1 MIKKY
6 LNTFLI
12 GFVILLIVIQ
22 YGLFAYFYFVKGI
35 ESKYFNVAKENIE
48 VVNEVADETNETSNI
63 TQFYVEV
70 KGAVNSPGVFK
81 VNSDN
86 IINDVIA
93 MAGGLKNNAYTKNI
107 NFSKNVSKEMVIYV
121 YTNYEYSLL
130 NTKEEKTT
138 ECNCPKQDIS
148 ACTDKGASIVTS
160 DENKPEELP
169 NSNSEVENSKV
180 NINTAT
186 KEMLTSLSG
195 IGDAKAQKI
204 LDYRN
209 ENGLFKSI
217 EDIKN
222 VTGISE
228 KLFEQI
234 KEFIT
239 I

>member
-6 LNTFLI
+6 LNTYLI
-12 GFVILLIVIQ
+12 SYVILLITIQ
-22 YGLFAYFYFVKGI
+22 YGLFAYFYYVKGFK
-35 ESKYFNVAKENIE
+35 SDNINQTQE
-48 VVNEVADETNETSNI
+48 VVETFDNDSNEKEKLSE
-63 TQFYVEV
+63 FYVEI

-81 VNSDN
+81 VTSDN
-86 IINDVIA
+86 IINDVIN

-107 NFSKNVSKEMVIYV
+107 NLSKNVSKEMVVYV

-130 NTKEEKTT
+130 NAKEETY

-148 ACTDKGASIVTS
+148 VCTDKGASIITS
-160 DENKPEELP
+160 DEDKTEEHF
-169 NSNSEVENSKV
+169 NSDSKSETKNNKV
-180 NINTAT
+180 NINTST
-186 KEMLTSLSG
+186 KEVLTSLSG
-195 IGDAKAQKI
+195 IGDAKAQNI
-204 LDYRN
+204 IDYRN

-217 EDIKN
+217 EDLKN

-234 KEFIT
+234 KDFIT

>member
-12 GFVILLIVIQ
+12 SFVILLIIIQ
-22 YGLFAYFYFVKGI
+22 YGLFAYFYYVKDFK
-35 ESKYFNVAKENIE
+35 SDNINQTQE
-48 VVNEVADETNETSNI
+48 VVETFKNDSNEKEKLSE
-63 TQFYVEV
+63 FYVEI

-81 VNSDN
+81 VTSDN
-86 IINDVIA
+86 IINDVIN

-107 NFSKNVSKEMVIYV
+107 NLSKNVSKEMVVYV

-130 NTKEEKTT
+130 NTKEETT

-148 ACTDKGASIVTS
+148 VCTDKGTSIITS
-160 DENKPEELP
+160 DENKPEEVP
-169 NSNSEVENSKV
+169 NSNSEPENNNKV
-180 NINTAT
+180 NINIAS
-186 KEMLTSLSG
+186 KETLTSLSG

-204 LDYRN
+204 IDYRN

-217 EDIKN
+217 EDLKN

>member
-12 GFVILLIVIQ
+12 SFVILLITIQ
-22 YGLFAYFYFVKGI
+22 YGLFAYFYYVKGFK
-35 ESKYFNVAKENIE
+35 SDNINQSQE
-48 VVNEVADETNETSNI
+48 VVETFEEETNEKEKLSE
-63 TQFYVEV
+63 FYVEI

-81 VNSDN
+81 ATSDN
-86 IINDVIA
+86 IINDVIN

-107 NFSKNVSKEMVIYV
+107 NLSKNVSKEMVVYV
-121 YTNYEYSLL
+121 FTNYEYSLL
-130 NTKEEKTT
+130 NTKEETT

-148 ACTDKGASIVTS
+148 TCTNKGASVITS

-169 NSNSEVENSKV
+169 NSNSETENNNKI
-180 NINTAT
+180 NINIAS
-186 KEMLTSLSG
+186 KETLTSLSG

-204 LDYRN
+204 IDYRN

-217 EDIKN
+217 EDLKN
-222 VTGISE
+222 VSGISE

>member
-12 GFVILLIVIQ
+12 SFVILLITIQ
-22 YGLFAYFYFVKGI
+22 YGFFAYFYYVKGFKSDNI
-35 ESKYFNVAKENIE
+35 NQTQEDVETFDNDSNEKEE
-48 VVNEVADETNETSNI
+48 LLE
-63 TQFYVEV
+63 FYVEI

-81 VNSDN
+81 VTSDN
-86 IINDVIA
+86 IINDVIN

-107 NFSKNVSKEMVIYV
+107 NLSKNVSKEMVVYV

-130 NTKEEKTT
+130 NTKEETT

-148 ACTDKGASIVTS
+148 VCTDKGTSIITS
-160 DENKPEELP
+160 DENKPEEVP
-169 NSNSEVENSKV
+169 NSKSETENDKV
-180 NINTAT
+180 NINTST
-186 KEMLTSLSG
+186 KEVLTSLSG
-195 IGDAKAQKI
+195 IGDAKAQNI
-204 LDYRN
+204 IDYRK

-217 EDIKN
+217 EDLKN

>member
-12 GFVILLIVIQ
+12 SFVILLITIQ
-22 YGLFAYFYFVKGI
+22 YGLFAYFYYVKGFK
-35 ESKYFNVAKENIE
+35 SDNINQSQE
-48 VVNEVADETNETSNI
+48 VVETFEEETNEKEKLSE
-63 TQFYVEV
+63 FYVEI

-81 VNSDN
+81 VTSDN
-86 IINDVIA
+86 IINDVIN

-107 NFSKNVSKEMVIYV
+107 NLSKTVSKEMVVYV
-121 YTNYEYSLL
+121 FTNYEYSLL
-130 NTKEEKTT
+130 NTKEETT

-148 ACTDKGASIVTS
+148 TCTNKGASVITS
-160 DENKPEELP
+160 DENKSEELP
-169 NSNSEVENSKV
+169 NSNSETENNNKI
-180 NINTAT
+180 NINIAS
-186 KEMLTSLSG
+186 KETLTSLSG
-195 IGDAKAQKI
+195 IGDAKAKKI
-204 LDYRN
+204 IDYRN

-217 EDIKN
+217 EDLKN
-222 VTGISE
+222 VSGISE

>member
-12 GFVILLIVIQ
+12 SFVILLITIQ
-22 YGLFAYFYFVKGI
+22 YGLFAYFYYVKGFK
-35 ESKYFNVAKENIE
+35 SDNINQAQE
-48 VVNEVADETNETSNI
+48 VVETFKNDSNEKEKLSE
-63 TQFYVEV
+63 FYVEI

-86 IINDVIA
+86 IINDVIN

-107 NFSKNVSKEMVIYV
+107 NLSKNVSKEMVVYV

-130 NTKEEKTT
+130 NTKEETT

-148 ACTDKGASIVTS
+148 VCTDKGTSIITS
-160 DENKPEELP
+160 DENKPEEVP
-169 NSNSEVENSKV
+169 NSNSEPENNNKV
-180 NINTAT
+180 NINIAS
-186 KEMLTSLSG
+186 KETLTSLSG

-204 LDYRN
+204 IDYRN

-217 EDIKN
+217 EDLKN

>member
-12 GFVILLIVIQ
+12 SFVILLIIIQ
-22 YGLFAYFYFVKGI
+22 YGLFAYFYYVKGFKSDNI
-35 ESKYFNVAKENIE
+35 NQTQEDVETFDNDSNEKEE
-48 VVNEVADETNETSNI
+48 LLE
-63 TQFYVEV
+63 FYVEI

-81 VNSDN
+81 VTSNN
-86 IINDVIA
+86 IINDVIN

-107 NFSKNVSKEMVIYV
+107 NLSKNVSKEMVVYV

-130 NTKEEKTT
+130 NTKEETY

-148 ACTDKGASIVTS
+148 VCTDKKASIITS
-160 DENKPEELP
+160 DEDKTEEHF
-169 NSNSEVENSKV
+169 NSDSKSETKNNKV
-180 NINTAT
+180 NINTST
-186 KEMLTSLSG
+186 KEVLTSLSG
-195 IGDAKAQKI
+195 IGDAKAQNI
-204 LDYRN
+204 IDYRN

-217 EDIKN
+217 EDLKN

>member
-12 GFVILLIVIQ
+12 SFVILLIIIQ
-22 YGLFAYFYFVKGI
+22 YGLFVYFYYVKSFKSENASQVQ
-35 ESKYFNVAKENIE
+35 ESVETFDEEPNEKEKLSE
-48 VVNEVADETNETSNI
+48 
-63 TQFYVEV
+63 FYVEI
-70 KGAVNSPGVFK
+70 KGALNSPGVFK
-81 VNSDN
+81 VTSDN
-86 IINDVIA
+86 IINDAIN

-107 NFSKNVSKEMVIYV
+107 NLSKNVSKEMVVYV

-130 NTKEEKTT
+130 NTKEETY

-148 ACTDKGASIVTS
+148 ACTDKGASIITS

-180 NINTAT
+180 NINNAT

-204 LDYRN
+204 IDYRN

>member
-12 GFVILLIVIQ
+12 SFVILLIIIQ
-22 YGLFAYFYFVKGI
+22 YGLFAYFYYVKGFK
-35 ESKYFNVAKENIE
+35 SDNINQVQE
-48 VVNEVADETNETSNI
+48 VVETFENDSTEKEKLSE
-63 TQFYVEV
+63 FYVEI

-81 VNSDN
+81 VTSDN
-86 IINDVIA
+86 IINDAIN

-107 NFSKNVSKEMVIYV
+107 NLSKNVSKEMVVYV

-130 NTKEEKTT
+130 NAKDETK

-148 ACTDKGASIVTS
+148 ICTDKGASVITS

-169 NSNSEVENSKV
+169 SNNEKDNSKDNSKV
-180 NINTAT
+180 NINTAS
-186 KEMLTSLSG
+186 KEALTSLSG

-204 LDYRN
+204 IDYRN

>member
-12 GFVILLIVIQ
+12 SFVILLITIQ
-22 YGLFAYFYFVKGI
+22 YGLFAYFYYVKGFKSDNI
-35 ESKYFNVAKENIE
+35 NQTQEDVETFDNDSNEKEE
-48 VVNEVADETNETSNI
+48 LLE
-63 TQFYVEV
+63 FYVEI

-81 VNSDN
+81 VTSDN
-86 IINDVIA
+86 IIN

-107 NFSKNVSKEMVIYV
+107 NLSKNVSKEMVVYV

-130 NTKEEKTT
+130 NTKEETT

-148 ACTDKGASIVTS
+148 VCTDKGTSIITS
-160 DENKPEELP
+160 DENKPEEVP
-169 NSNSEVENSKV
+169 NSKSETENDKV
-180 NINTAT
+180 NINTST
-186 KEMLTSLSG
+186 KEVLTSLSG
-195 IGDAKAQKI
+195 IGDAKAQNI
-204 LDYRN
+204 IDYRK

-217 EDIKN
+217 EDLKN

>member
-12 GFVILLIVIQ
+12 SFVILLIIIQ
-22 YGLFAYFYFVKGI
+22 YGLFAYFYYVKGFK
-35 ESKYFNVAKENIE
+35 SDNINQSQE
-48 VVNEVADETNETSNI
+48 VVETFEEETNEKEELLE
-63 TQFYVEV
+63 FYVEI

-81 VNSDN
+81 VTSDN
-86 IINDVIA
+86 IINDVIN

-107 NFSKNVSKEMVIYV
+107 NLSKNVSKEMVVYV

-130 NTKEEKTT
+130 NTKDEIT

-148 ACTDKGASIVTS
+148 VCTNKGASVITS
-160 DENKPEELP
+160 DENKPEEVP
-169 NSNSEVENSKV
+169 NSNSETKDNSKV
-180 NINTAT
+180 NINTAS
-186 KEMLTSLSG
+186 KETFTSLSG

-204 LDYRN
+204 IDYRN

-217 EDIKN
+217 EDLKN
-222 VTGISE
+222 VSGISE

>member
-12 GFVILLIVIQ
+12 SFVILLIIIQ
-22 YGLFAYFYFVKGI
+22 YGLFAYFYYVKGFK
-35 ESKYFNVAKENIE
+35 SDNINQSQE
-48 VVNEVADETNETSNI
+48 VVKTFEEETNEKEKLSE
-63 TQFYVEV
+63 FYVEI

-81 VNSDN
+81 ATSDN
-86 IINDVIA
+86 IINDVIN

-107 NFSKNVSKEMVIYV
+107 NLSKTVSKEMVVYV
-121 YTNYEYSLL
+121 FTNYEYSLL
-130 NTKEEKTT
+130 NTKEETI

-148 ACTDKGASIVTS
+148 TCTNKGASVITS

-169 NSNSEVENSKV
+169 NSNSETENNNKI
-180 NINTAT
+180 NINIAS
-186 KEMLTSLSG
+186 KETLTSLSG

-204 LDYRN
+204 IDYRN

-217 EDIKN
+217 EDLKN
-222 VTGISE
+222 ISGISE

>member
-12 GFVILLIVIQ
+12 SFVILLIIIQ
-22 YGLFAYFYFVKGI
+22 YGLFAYFYYVKDFK
-35 ESKYFNVAKENIE
+35 SDNINQVQE
-48 VVNEVADETNETSNI
+48 VVETFKNDSNEKEKLSE
-63 TQFYVEV
+63 FYVEI

-81 VNSDN
+81 VTSDN
-86 IINDVIA
+86 IINDVIN

-107 NFSKNVSKEMVIYV
+107 NLSKNVSKEMVVYV

-130 NTKEEKTT
+130 NTKEETY

-148 ACTDKGASIVTS
+148 VCTDKGTSIITS
-160 DENKPEELP
+160 DENKPEEVP
-169 NSNSEVENSKV
+169 NSKSETENDKV
-180 NINTAT
+180 NINTST
-186 KEMLTSLSG
+186 KEVLTSLSG
-195 IGDAKAQKI
+195 IGDAKAQNI
-204 LDYRN
+204 IDYRN

-217 EDIKN
+217 EDLKN
-222 VTGISE
+222 VSGISE

>member
-12 GFVILLIVIQ
+12 SFVILLIIIQ
-22 YGLFAYFYFVKGI
+22 YGLFVYFYYVKSFKSENASQVQ
-35 ESKYFNVAKENIE
+35 ESVETF
-48 VVNEVADETNETSNI
+48 DEESNDNDKLSE
-63 TQFYVEV
+63 FYVEI

-81 VNSDN
+81 VTSDN
-86 IINDVIA
+86 IINDAIN

-107 NFSKNVSKEMVIYV
+107 NLSKNVSKEMVVYV
-121 YTNYEYSLL
+121 YTNYEYSLV
-130 NTKEEKTT
+130 NTKEETY

-148 ACTDKGASIVTS
+148 ACTDKGASIITS

-169 NSNSEVENSKV
+169 DSNSEVENSKV
-180 NINTAT
+180 NINNAT

-204 LDYRN
+204 IDYRN

-217 EDIKN
+217 EDLKN
-222 VTGISE
+222 VSGISE

>member
-12 GFVILLIVIQ
+12 SFVILLITIQ
-22 YGLFAYFYFVKGI
+22 YGLFAYFYYVKGFK
-35 ESKYFNVAKENIE
+35 SDNINQTQE
-48 VVNEVADETNETSNI
+48 VVETFEEETNEKEKLSE
-63 TQFYVEV
+63 FYVEI

-81 VNSDN
+81 VTSDN
-86 IINDVIA
+86 IINDVIN

-107 NFSKNVSKEMVIYV
+107 NLSKTVSKEMVVYV

-130 NTKEEKTT
+130 NTKEETT

-148 ACTDKGASIVTS
+148 TCTNKGASVITS

-169 NSNSEVENSKV
+169 NSNSETENNNKV
-180 NINTAT
+180 NINIAS
-186 KEMLTSLSG
+186 KETLTSLSG
-195 IGDAKAQKI
+195 IGDTKAQKI
-204 LDYRN
+204 IDYRN

-217 EDIKN
+217 EDLKN
-222 VTGISE
+222 VSGISE

>member
-12 GFVILLIVIQ
+12 SFVILLIIIQ
-22 YGLFAYFYFVKGI
+22 YGLFAYFYYVKDFK
-35 ESKYFNVAKENIE
+35 SDNINQTQE
-48 VVNEVADETNETSNI
+48 VVETFKNDSNEKEKLSE
-63 TQFYVEV
+63 FYVEI

-81 VNSDN
+81 VTSDN
-86 IINDVIA
+86 IINDVIN

-107 NFSKNVSKEMVIYV
+107 NLSKNVSKEMVVYV

-130 NTKEEKTT
+130 NTEEKPY

-148 ACTDKGASIVTS
+148 VCTDKGASFITS
-160 DENKPEELP
+160 DEDKPEEHF
-169 NSNSEVENSKV
+169 NSDSKSETKNNKV
-180 NINTAT
+180 NINTSS
-186 KEMLTSLSG
+186 KEVLTSLSG
-195 IGDAKAQKI
+195 IGDAKAQNI
-204 LDYRN
+204 IDYRN

-217 EDIKN
+217 EDLKN

>member
-12 GFVILLIVIQ
+12 SFVILLIIIQ
-22 YGLFAYFYFVKGI
+22 YGLFAYFYYVKGFK
-35 ESKYFNVAKENIE
+35 SDNVSQVQE
-48 VVNEVADETNETSNI
+48 VVETFEEEPKKEKLSE
-63 TQFYVEV
+63 FYVEI

-81 VNSDN
+81 VTSDN
-86 IINDVIA
+86 IINDVIN

-107 NFSKNVSKEMVIYV
+107 NLSKNVSKEMVVYV
-121 YTNYEYSLL
+121 YTNYEYSMLSV
-130 NTKEEKTT
+130 KEKTF

-148 ACTDKGASIVTS
+148 ICTDKGASIITS
-160 DENKPEELP
+160 DESKPEEP
-169 NSNSEVENSKV
+169 SNSDSETENNSKI
-180 NINTAT
+180 NINTAS
-186 KEMLTSLSG
+186 KETFTSLSG

-204 LDYRN
+204 IDYRN

-217 EDIKN
+217 EDLKN
-222 VTGISE
+222 VSGISE

>member
-12 GFVILLIVIQ
+12 SFVILLITIQ
-22 YGLFAYFYFVKGI
+22 YGLFAYFYYVKGF
-35 ESKYFNVAKENIE
+35 KNDNINQAQE
-48 VVNEVADETNETSNI
+48 VVETFEEETNEKEKLSE
-63 TQFYVEV
+63 FYVEI

-81 VNSDN
+81 VTSDN
-86 IINDVIA
+86 IINDVIN

-107 NFSKNVSKEMVIYV
+107 NLSKTVSKEMVVYV
-121 YTNYEYSLL
+121 FTNYEYSLL
-130 NTKEEKTT
+130 NTKEETT

-148 ACTDKGASIVTS
+148 TCTNKGASVITS

-169 NSNSEVENSKV
+169 NSNSETENNNKI
-180 NINTAT
+180 NINIAS
-186 KEMLTSLSG
+186 KETLTSLSG

-204 LDYRN
+204 IDYRN

-217 EDIKN
+217 EDLKN
-222 VTGISE
+222 VSGISE

>member
-12 GFVILLIVIQ
+12 SFVILLITIQ
-22 YGLFAYFYFVKGI
+22 YGLFAYFYYVKGFK
-35 ESKYFNVAKENIE
+35 SDNINQTQE
-48 VVNEVADETNETSNI
+48 VVETFEEETNEKEKLSE
-63 TQFYVEV
+63 FYVEI

-81 VNSDN
+81 VTSDN
-86 IINDVIA
+86 IINDVIN

-107 NFSKNVSKEMVIYV
+107 NLSKNVSKEMVVYV
-121 YTNYEYSLL
+121 FTNYEYSLL
-130 NTKEEKTT
+130 NTKEETT

-148 ACTDKGASIVTS
+148 TCANKGASVITS

-169 NSNSEVENSKV
+169 NSNSEKENNNKV
-180 NINTAT
+180 NINIAS
-186 KEMLTSLSG
+186 KETLTSLSG

-204 LDYRN
+204 IDYRN

-217 EDIKN
+217 EDLKN
-222 VTGISE
+222 VSGISE

>member
-12 GFVILLIVIQ
+12 SFVILLITIQ
-22 YGLFAYFYFVKGI
+22 YGLFAYFYYVKGFK
-35 ESKYFNVAKENIE
+35 SDNINQSQE
-48 VVNEVADETNETSNI
+48 VVETFEEETNEKEKLSE
-63 TQFYVEV
+63 FYVEI

-81 VNSDN
+81 VTSDN
-86 IINDVIA
+86 IINDVIN

-107 NFSKNVSKEMVIYV
+107 NLSKTVSKEMVVYV
-121 YTNYEYSLL
+121 FTNYEYSLL
-130 NTKEEKTT
+130 NTKEETT

-148 ACTDKGASIVTS
+148 TCTNKGASVITS
-160 DENKPEELP
+160 DENKPEEVP
-169 NSNSEVENSKV
+169 NSDSETENNNKI
-180 NINTAT
+180 NINTAS
-186 KEMLTSLSG
+186 KETFTSLSG

-204 LDYRN
+204 IDYRN

-217 EDIKN
+217 EELKN
-222 VTGISE
+222 VSGISE

>member
-12 GFVILLIVIQ
+12 SFVILLITIQ
-22 YGLFAYFYFVKGI
+22 YGLFAYFYYVKG
-35 ESKYFNVAKENIE
+35 FNTNEVNEISENIE
-48 VVNEVADETNETSNI
+48 IEEEPNEKTITSE
-63 TQFYVEV
+63 FYVEI

-81 VNSDN
+81 VTSDN
-86 IINDVIA
+86 IINDVIN

-107 NFSKNVSKEMVIYV
+107 NLSKNVSKEMVVYV

-130 NTKEEKTT
+130 SAKEEKTY

-148 ACTDKGASIVTS
+148 DCTDKGASVITS

-169 NSNSEVENSKV
+169 DSNETETSKV
-180 NINTAT
+180 NINTAS
-186 KEMLTSLSG
+186 KEILTSLSG

-204 LDYRN
+204 IDYRN

>member
-12 GFVILLIVIQ
+12 SFVILLITIQ
-22 YGLFAYFYFVKGI
+22 YGLFAYFYYVKAFK
-35 ESKYFNVAKENIE
+35 SDNINQSQE
-48 VVNEVADETNETSNI
+48 VVETFEEETNEKEKLSE
-63 TQFYVEV
+63 FYVEI
-70 KGAVNSPGVFK
+70 KGAVNSPGVFM
-81 VNSDN
+81 VTSDN
-86 IINDVIA
+86 IINDVIN

-107 NFSKNVSKEMVIYV
+107 NLSKTVSKEMVVYV

-130 NTKEEKTT
+130 NTKEETT

-148 ACTDKGASIVTS
+148 TCTNKGASVITS

-169 NSNSEVENSKV
+169 NSNSETENNNKI
-180 NINTAT
+180 NINIAS
-186 KEMLTSLSG
+186 KETLTSLSG

-204 LDYRN
+204 IDYRN

-217 EDIKN
+217 EDLKN
-222 VTGISE
+222 VSGISE

>member
-12 GFVILLIVIQ
+12 SFVILLIIIQ
-22 YGLFAYFYFVKGI
+22 YGLFVYFYYVKSFKSENASQVQ
-35 ESKYFNVAKENIE
+35 ESVETFDEEPNEKEKLSE
-48 VVNEVADETNETSNI
+48 
-63 TQFYVEV
+63 FYVEI

-81 VNSDN
+81 VTSDN
-86 IINDVIA
+86 IINDAIN

-107 NFSKNVSKEMVIYV
+107 NLSKNVSKEMVVYV

-130 NTKEEKTT
+130 NTKEETY

-148 ACTDKGASIVTS
+148 ACTDKGASIITS
-160 DENKPEELP
+160 DENKPEEVP

-180 NINTAT
+180 NINNAT

-204 LDYRN
+204 IDYRN

>member
-12 GFVILLIVIQ
+12 SFVILLIIIQ
-22 YGLFAYFYFVKGI
+22 YGLFVYFYYVKSFKSENASQVQ
-35 ESKYFNVAKENIE
+35 ESVETFDEEPNEKEKLSE
-48 VVNEVADETNETSNI
+48 
-63 TQFYVEV
+63 FYVEI

-81 VNSDN
+81 VTSDN
-86 IINDVIA
+86 IINDAIN

-107 NFSKNVSKEMVIYV
+107 NLSKNVSKEMVVYV
-121 YTNYEYSLL
+121 YTNYEYSLV

-148 ACTDKGASIVTS
+148 ICTDKGASIITS

-169 NSNSEVENSKV
+169 DSNSEVGNSKV
-180 NINTAT
+180 NINNAT

-204 LDYRN
+204 IDYRN

>member
-12 GFVILLIVIQ
+12 SFVILLIIIQ
-22 YGLFAYFYFVKGI
+22 YGLFAYFYYVKGF
-35 ESKYFNVAKENIE
+35 ESDNINQVQE
-48 VVNEVADETNETSNI
+48 VVETFENDSNEKEELLE
-63 TQFYVEV
+63 FYVEI

-81 VNSDN
+81 VTSDN
-86 IINDVIA
+86 IINDVIN

-107 NFSKNVSKEMVIYV
+107 NLSKNVSKEMVVYV

-130 NTKEEKTT
+130 NTKEETT

-148 ACTDKGASIVTS
+148 VCTNKGTSIITS
-160 DENKPEELP
+160 DENKPEEVP
-169 NSNSEVENSKV
+169 NSKSETKNNKV
-180 NINTAT
+180 NINTST
-186 KEMLTSLSG
+186 KEVLTSLSG
-195 IGDAKAQKI
+195 IGEAKAQNI
-204 LDYRN
+204 IDYRN

-217 EDIKN
+217 EDLKN

>member
-12 GFVILLIVIQ
+12 SFVILLITIQ
-22 YGLFAYFYFVKGI
+22 YGLFAYFYYVKGFK
-35 ESKYFNVAKENIE
+35 SDNINQSQE
-48 VVNEVADETNETSNI
+48 VVETFEEETNEKEKLSE
-63 TQFYVEV
+63 FYVEI

-81 VNSDN
+81 VTSDN
-86 IINDVIA
+86 IINDVIN

-107 NFSKNVSKEMVIYV
+107 NLSKTVSKEMVVYV

-130 NTKEEKTT
+130 NTKEETT

-148 ACTDKGASIVTS
+148 ICTDKGASVITS
-160 DENKPEELP
+160 DENKPEEVP
-169 NSNSEVENSKV
+169 NSDNESEKSKI
-180 NINTAT
+180 NINTAS
-186 KEMLTSLSG
+186 KETFTSLSG

-204 LDYRN
+204 IDYRN

-217 EDIKN
+217 EDLKN
-222 VTGISE
+222 ISGISE

>member
-12 GFVILLIVIQ
+12 SFVILLIIIQ
-22 YGLFAYFYFVKGI
+22 YGLFAYFYYVKGFKRDNI
-35 ESKYFNVAKENIE
+35 NQVQEDVETFKNDSNEKEE
-48 VVNEVADETNETSNI
+48 LLE
-63 TQFYVEV
+63 FYVEI

-81 VNSDN
+81 VTSNN
-86 IINDVIA
+86 IINDVIN

-107 NFSKNVSKEMVIYV
+107 NLSKNVSKEMVVYV

-130 NTKEEKTT
+130 NTKDEIT

-148 ACTDKGASIVTS
+148 TCTDNGASVITS
-160 DENKPEELP
+160 DENKPEEVP
-169 NSNSEVENSKV
+169 NSDNESETSKI
-180 NINTAT
+180 NINTAS
-186 KEMLTSLSG
+186 KETFTSLSG
-195 IGDAKAQKI
+195 ISDAKAQKI
-204 LDYRN
+204 IDYRN

-217 EDIKN
+217 EDLKN
-222 VTGISE
+222 VSGISE

>member
-12 GFVILLIVIQ
+12 SFVILLIIIQ
-22 YGLFAYFYFVKGI
+22 YGLFVYFYYVKSFKSENASQVQ
-35 ESKYFNVAKENIE
+35 ESVETFDKEPNDNDKLSE
-48 VVNEVADETNETSNI
+48 
-63 TQFYVEV
+63 FYVEI

-81 VNSDN
+81 VTSDN
-86 IINDVIA
+86 IINDVIN

-107 NFSKNVSKEMVIYV
+107 NLSKNVSKEMVVYV
-121 YTNYEYSLL
+121 YTNYEYSLV
-130 NTKEEKTT
+130 NTKEETY
-138 ECNCPKQDIS
+138 ECNCPKLDIS
-148 ACTDKGASIVTS
+148 ACTDKGASIITS

-169 NSNSEVENSKV
+169 DSNSEVENSKV
-180 NINTAT
+180 NINNAT

-204 LDYRN
+204 IDYRN

>member
-12 GFVILLIVIQ
+12 SFVILLITIQ
-22 YGLFAYFYFVKGI
+22 YGLFAYFYYVKGFK
-35 ESKYFNVAKENIE
+35 SDNINQSQE
-48 VVNEVADETNETSNI
+48 VVETFEEETNEKEKLSE
-63 TQFYVEV
+63 FYVEI

-81 VNSDN
+81 VTSDN
-86 IINDVIA
+86 IINDVIN

-107 NFSKNVSKEMVIYV
+107 NLSKTVSKEMVVYV
-121 YTNYEYSLL
+121 FTNYEYSLL
-130 NTKEEKTT
+130 NTKDEIT

-148 ACTDKGASIVTS
+148 TCTNKGASVITS

-169 NSNSEVENSKV
+169 NSNSETENNNKI
-180 NINTAT
+180 NINIAS
-186 KEMLTSLSG
+186 KETLTSLSG

-204 LDYRN
+204 IDYRN

-217 EDIKN
+217 EDLKN
-222 VTGISE
+222 VSGISE

>member
-12 GFVILLIVIQ
+12 SFVILLIIIQ
-22 YGLFAYFYFVKGI
+22 YGLFVYFYYVKSFKSENASQVQ
-35 ESKYFNVAKENIE
+35 ESVETFDKEPNDNDKLSE
-48 VVNEVADETNETSNI
+48 
-63 TQFYVEV
+63 FYVEI

-81 VNSDN
+81 VTSDN
-86 IINDVIA
+86 IINDVIN

-107 NFSKNVSKEMVIYV
+107 NLSKNVSKEMVVYV
-121 YTNYEYSLL
+121 YTNYEYSLV
-130 NTKEEKTT
+130 NTKEETY

-148 ACTDKGASIVTS
+148 ACTDKGASIITS

-169 NSNSEVENSKV
+169 DSNSEVENSKV
-180 NINTAT
+180 NINNAT

-204 LDYRN
+204 IDYRN

>member
-12 GFVILLIVIQ
+12 SFVILLIIIQ
-22 YGLFAYFYFVKGI
+22 YGLFAYFYYVKGFKSDNI
-35 ESKYFNVAKENIE
+35 NQAQEDVETFENDSNEKEKLSE
-48 VVNEVADETNETSNI
+48 
-63 TQFYVEV
+63 FYVEI

-81 VNSDN
+81 VTSDN
-86 IINDVIA
+86 IINDVIN

-107 NFSKNVSKEMVIYV
+107 NLSKNVSKEMVVYV

-130 NTKEEKTT
+130 NTKEETY

-148 ACTDKGASIVTS
+148 VCTDKKASIITS
-160 DENKPEELP
+160 DEDKTEEHF
-169 NSNSEVENSKV
+169 NSDSKSETKNNKV
-180 NINTAT
+180 NINTST
-186 KEMLTSLSG
+186 KEVLTSLSG
-195 IGDAKAQKI
+195 IGDAKAQNI
-204 LDYRN
+204 IDYRN

-217 EDIKN
+217 EDLKN

>member
-12 GFVILLIVIQ
+12 SFVILLIIIQ
-22 YGLFAYFYFVKGI
+22 YGLFVYFYYVKSFKSENVSQVQ
-35 ESKYFNVAKENIE
+35 ESVETF
-48 VVNEVADETNETSNI
+48 DEEPNDNDKLSE
-63 TQFYVEV
+63 FYVEI

-81 VNSDN
+81 VTSDN
-86 IINDVIA
+86 IINDAIN

-107 NFSKNVSKEMVIYV
+107 NLSKNVSKEMVVYV
-121 YTNYEYSLL
+121 YTNYEYSLV
-130 NTKEEKTT
+130 NTKEETY

-148 ACTDKGASIVTS
+148 ICTDKGASIITS

-180 NINTAT
+180 NINNAT

-204 LDYRN
+204 IDYRN

-228 KLFEQI
+228 KIFEQI